1 MQNKTNLWRFL
12 YDQLASLKLTVIIF
26 LLTAASS
33 LIGTLL
39 PQGLS
44 FEQLGTQYGPGLASW
59 IDFFQLDDLYHSSW
73 FRFLLLFLC
82 LNLIVCTLR
91 RLPKTIKLLRHQ
103 EQNLDPE
110 KLTKFSY
117 HSCLESKLP
126 WPEFVERTERVI
138 AGEFAPLRPVPAAE
152 AYAAVAEKGSWTRLT
167 VYLVHLSVLVIL
179 VGALLGSLFG
189 FKGFVNI
196 NVGETVAEARQVR
209 DDRVIAL
216 PFQVRCD
223 QFDVSFYDTG
233 APMEFRSDLTLL
245 ENGQEVLKGSL
256 LVNDPMTY
264 KGVTLYQSSYGSRL
278 IQAVAEFTERDSGRI
293 IQVTLP
299 FRVPVALPGTPY
311 QVEVFE
317 YRENFHSFGPALAMG
332 IFGEGQQPTGSWI
345 LAKVPDFHGNRVQDF
360 QVKVVGLE
368 QTPYT
373 GLQVN
378 RDPGIWVVY
387 IGFSLLLLAAGVTFY
402 TSHRKVWIWAA
413 ARAPRNVLYV
423 AARTNKNSL
432 AFEQEFHRLR
442 DRLTEELQAQKRK

>member
-1 MQNKTNLWRFL
+1 MQNKTNLWQSL
-12 YDQLASLKLTVIIF
+12 YDRLASLKLTIVIL

-33 LIGTLL
+33 LMGTLL

-44 FEQLGTQYGPGLASW
+44 SEQLEAQYGERLARW
-59 IDFFQLDDLYHSSW
+59 IDFFQFDDLYHSSW

-103 EQNLDPE
+103 EQDLDPG
-110 KLTKFSY
+110 KLTKFSH

-126 WPEFVERTERVI
+126 WAEFVKRTEQVI
-138 AGEFAPLRPVPAAE
+138 AGEFAPLRPLVATE
-152 AYAAVAEKGSWTRLT
+152 GYAAVAEKGSWSRLT

-196 NVGETVAEARQVR
+196 TVGDTVAEARQVR
-209 DDRVIAL
+209 DDRVIPL

-245 ENGQEVLKGSL
+245 ENGREVLKGSL
-256 LVNDPMTY
+256 LVNDPMSY

-278 IQAVAEFTERDSGRI
+278 TRAVVDFTERDSGKTLR
-293 IQVTLP
+293 VALP
-299 FRVPVALPGTPY
+299 FRVPVALPGTSH

-317 YRENFHSFGPALAMG
+317 FRENFHGFGPALAMG
-332 IFGEGQQPTGSWI
+332 ILAEGQQPTGSWI
-345 LAKVPDFHGNRVQDF
+345 LAKVPDFHGNRIQDYQVQ
-360 QVKVVGLE
+360 VIELE
-368 QTPYT
+368 QTAYT

-387 IGFSLLLLAAGVTFY
+387 IGFSLLLLGAGVTFY
-402 TSHRKVWIWAA
+402 TSHRKVWVWAA
-413 ARAPRNVLYV
+413 AREPRNVLHL

-432 AFEQEFHRLR
+432 AFDRDFDRLR
-442 DRLTEELQAQKRK
+442 DRLLEELQAQKRN